1 MGRKRL
7 MTILAGVIAAVGLQM
22 GPAAA
27 VDLGIGSVAL
37 DTSDGMTVEA
47 ELDAELGD
55 TKLDPKVSADVS
67 SDPKVKAEVGD
78 TELDSSKVTEP
89 VKDAVK
95 DPDGSNPSPEASP
108 SPSEPSDGK
117 TGGSGDDGGSTSGDS
132 SSSDSRSGSTTAAD
146 DRDVTTAGRTESFI
160 SPERAAQ
167 IEAFRAMRDAD
178 ASFGGETYD
187 GRVVPGVELAPRMAP
202 TGDDAFAGSEV
213 APGVEVAAPSVA
225 GDRAQ
230 QAQLASAPFTG
241 TLPEVPVALQLLA
254 GTLVAGTALAWHLAR
269 HELRSVPI
277 VRRSGR

>member
-7 MTILAGVIAAVGLQM
+7 MTILAGVIAAVGLQV

-27 VDLGIGSVAL
+27 LDLGIGSVEL
-37 DTSDGMTVEA
+37 DSSDGLKIEA

-55 TKLDPKVSADVS
+55 LKLDPKVSADVS
-67 SDPKVKAEVGD
+67 SDPKVEAEVGD
-78 TELDSSKVTEP
+78 TKLDSSKVP
-89 VKDAVK
+89 G
-95 DPDGSNPSPEASP
+95 GSSPSPAPSP
-108 SPSEPSDGK
+108 TPSEPSDGA
-117 TGGSGDDGGSTSGDS
+117 TGGGENDGGSTSDAP

-178 ASFGGETYD
+178 ASFGVEAYD
-187 GRVVPGVELAPRMAP
+187 GHVVPGVELAPRMAP
-202 TGDDAFAGSEV
+202 TGDGAFAGSEV

-225 GDRAQ
+225 GDRTH
-230 QAQLASAPFTG
+230 QAQLASTPFSG